1 MNHRL
6 FSRKGRWWR
15 WIEVLTLSLVPPVML
30 AWTRPG
36 RAVLPWLWGGATVI
50 AWVLGYDPTFD
61 RSVFSLRRVV
71 DGRWRRRLVRWG
83 LVTIVLALAL
93 AWLYPR
99 LLFRLPRERP
109 LVWVLVVLLYPWL
122 SVVPQTLVYRVFFLH
137 RYGSLFGSN
146 WVADMAAAVA
156 FGLMH
161 VVFLNAWAPLLSLA
175 GGWLF
180 ARTYRESRSAWASA
194 LEHALYGL
202 AVMTIGWGAFF
213 YHGSIATVRAW
224 IGP

>member
-1 MNHRL
+1 MRL
-6 FSRKGRWWR
+6 VEAAVF
-15 WIEVLTLSLVPPVML
+15 VLVPPL
-30 AWTRPG
+30 ALALTRPG
-36 RAVLPWLWGGATVI
+36 RAVLPWLWGGGAVV
-50 AWVLGYDPTFD
+50 AWLLWRDPTFD
-61 RSVFSLRRVV
+61 RSVFSLRRCA
-71 DGRWRRRLVRWG
+71 DGGWRRRLVRWG
-83 LVTIVLALAL
+83 LVTIGLALAL

-109 LVWVLVVLLYPWL
+109 LVWGLVMLLYPGL

-137 RYGSLFGSN
+137 RYGSLFGSERA
-146 WVADMAAAVA
+146 ADMAAAAA

-161 VVFLNAWAPLLSLA
+161 IVFLNVWAPLLSLG

-213 YHGSIATVRAW
+213 YHGSIATIRAW